1 MSKNRIRGL
10 SKASNAIRE
19 KIINLTSTKP
29 LKISELSEVLEMNI
43 NNLRTRYVYKM
54 IKDGVLKRKNARYSS
69 TNPIKEINIKNC
81 LSIK

>member
-54 IKDGVLKRKNARYSS
+54 IKAGTLKRENARYSPA
-69 TNPIKEINIKNC
+69 NPIKDTSSFRILN
-81 LSIK
+81 S